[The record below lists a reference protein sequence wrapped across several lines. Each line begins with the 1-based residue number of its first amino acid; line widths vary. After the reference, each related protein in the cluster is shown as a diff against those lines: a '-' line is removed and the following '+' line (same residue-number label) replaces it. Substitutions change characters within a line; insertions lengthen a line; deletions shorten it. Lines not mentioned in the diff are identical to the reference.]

1 MMGSRKLRAEVVKK
15 NTRQEKRGKQRLEVF
30 GKQEG
35 VSSMKPGAARN
46 LPPMNEDVETG
57 ASQ

>member
-1 MMGSRKLRAEVVKK
+1 MVKK
-15 NTRQEKRGKQRLEVF
+15 NTRQEKRGKQRLEVV